1 MKGED
6 NMTIEL
12 YKNYGVLSAE
22 KRTIYTYGNKSE
34 QADFSEK
41 IEVKI
46 PDGWEVEK
54 NETDIVITAP
64 WGWVYTPNELLYDND
79 GAPCFLG
86 TDKDGRFFNIELG
99 EERGDKNGN

>member
-1 MKGED
+1 
-6 NMTIEL
+6 MTIEL

-34 QADFSEK
+34 QD
-41 IEVKI
+41 
-46 PDGWEVEK
+46 
-54 NETDIVITAP
+54 
-64 WGWVYTPNELLYDND
+64 ELLYDND